1 MIKKAVR
8 LVAAFLLSDGDIKMT
23 NSDLNA
29 KLVVNYL
36 LGGISPKS
44 MTNNLFGLP
53 SGLTKGRFTKT

>member
-8 LVAAFLLSDGDIKMT
+8 LVAAFLLSDGDIKTT

-29 KLVVNYL
+29 KLVANYL

-44 MTNNLFGLP
+44 MTNNLFGLL
-53 SGLTKGRFTKT
+53 SG